1 MDSAFFCLPPKSK
14 TSSSRNSRLQGR
26 CGTWAGVPIQ
36 DTLPQQVLGP
46 ETVSSALSSAHCRE
60 EKVGKR
66 EGWEVVGPADG
77 THGRLQRQ
85 QPEER
90 LPDSRP
96 GQIQAGPLQ
105 PSSEPWLFCV
115 RHSDKCPHFS
125 KAQKPRGQMF
135 WTSSKILSLSLLV
148 SWTYPPHAWQTGK
161 QRGICHYE
169 DKAEHLENLF
179 LQIPKVWFQIT
190 IKILL
195 INDLQGNHNSK
206 DSEHKHLWK
215 P

>member
-1 MDSAFFCLPPKSK
+1 MGWCPNTGHSAAAGAWSRDSELCTEFS
-14 TSSSRNSRLQGR
+14 TLQR
-26 CGTWAGVPIQ
+26 R
-36 DTLPQQVLGP
+36 
-46 ETVSSALSSAHCRE
+46 ECRQ
-60 EKVGKR
+60 K
-66 EGWEVVGPADG
+66 
-77 THGRLQRQ
+77 GRLRSGWTCRWHTREATKTAARREA
-85 QPEER
+85 PR
-90 LPDSRP
+90 F
-96 GQIQAGPLQ
+96 QAGPLQ
-105 PSSEPWLFCV
+105 PSSQPWLFCV

-195 INDLQGNHNSK
+195 VNDLQGNHNSK